1 MPAEDQTQPSAAR
14 SSTQARELLALIGEY
29 TAEVA
34 AFGQSLSPGAS
45 DDDLA
50 ARQLRL
56 DDLRRRIAALRE
68 QALGKRLT

>member
-45 DDDLA
+45 DDDLE
-50 ARQLRL
+50 ARQRRL
-56 DDLRRRIAALRE
+56 DDLRRRIAVLRE